1 MVRTFNVR
9 PTLLTN
15 LQVYNTVLLTIGKM
29 LNRTGTYGKTFY
41 NPL

>member
-1 MVRTFNVR
+1 MVRTLNVR

-15 LQVYNTVLLTIGKM
+15 LQAYNTVLLTIGKM
-29 LNRTGTYGKTFY
+29 LNRTRTYGKTFY